1 MAGVQ
6 GNALM
11 TSTMPVMQ
19 GEEMHLHDAVQYWES
34 TQAALAHAG
43 LLKAAMGM
51 EPDEASKIVD
61 IDLDEL
67 PELPADH
74 PGYERRLETRLRMR
88 TQNKSNRRQRYAIIM
103 RQRTSVYSMM
113 YSSAEPKA
121 PIFARELREACD
133 YTRAT

>member
-6 GNALM
+6 GSALP
-11 TSTMPVMQ
+11 TGSMPVMQ

-61 IDLDEL
+61 IDLSTSYLNSL
-67 PELPADH
+67 PIIQASSDDS
-74 PGYERRLETRLRMR
+74 RL
-88 TQNKSNRRQRYAIIM
+88 
-103 RQRTSVYSMM
+103 
-113 YSSAEPKA
+113 
-121 PIFARELREACD
+121 AC
-133 YTRAT
+133 A